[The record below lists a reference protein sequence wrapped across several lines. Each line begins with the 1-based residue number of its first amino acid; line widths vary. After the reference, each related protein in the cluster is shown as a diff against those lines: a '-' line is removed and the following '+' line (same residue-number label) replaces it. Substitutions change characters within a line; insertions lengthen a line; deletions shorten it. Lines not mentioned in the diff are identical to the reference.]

1 MNFTNKS
8 PNASDTQEIPVPKKE
23 IEKNKK
29 VSIIDP
35 KIDEVKGA
43 TNHTLFLKR
52 WKISISIDW
61 ATRKAVPEPI
71 AILIEIRSWKF
82 VETRTVNATPVV
94 KPT

>member
-52 WKISISIDW
+52 
-61 ATRKAVPEPI
+61 
-71 AILIEIRSWKF
+71 
-82 VETRTVNATPVV
+82 
-94 KPT
+94 